1 MPTFNPFLTHFQPT
15 FLFVILARLEE
26 LHQLWELL
34 LKKLSEKGLKLQQA
48 LVLVQYFRYL
58 LSKTY
63 LPNMRQSITIYW
75 MATYALSLY

>member
-1 MPTFNPFLTHFQPT
+1 M
-15 FLFVILARLEE
+15 ILARLEE

-63 LPNMRQSITIYW
+63 LPSIRQSIIVKLGDKEQIGVKEPFPVTKCQF
-75 MATYALSLY
+75 TS